1 VVYAAGTPKGDTI
14 SYDEQLEIDVTM
26 GNQTTASI
34 RQLNTHDVAADALAE
49 RIGGM
54 PNQCVIDKLYEY
66 SARYGVEVIIDTN
79 PLGVTNN

>member
-1 VVYAAGTPKGDTI
+1 MKATFEA
-14 SYDEQLEIDVTM
+14 
-26 GNQTTASI
+26 
-34 RQLNTHDVAADALAE
+34 ALAHDKIVYYQFE
-49 RIGGM
+49 GM